1 MRREKIK
8 KLSISILWTCAIVY
22 VFNGAISIAAF
33 WFNVANVFSIH
44 YSQFILVYVFLLFL
58 PVTKNTVKSHSSEEY
73 QLSSRFF
80 SAFGTLAFLSAIFI
94 FLWEYAALHFDK
106 DVPFIMLDG
115 YKLKWIISLL
125 FIGVY
130 VVIDMGTELLK
141 RWRVSLAEAER
152 YQKQEV
158 QSKLETLKAQI
169 NPHFLFN
176 SLNTLSSLIY
186 EDQDKASF
194 FLRRVSAVYRHIL
207 EARDKNLISL
217 QEELTIAKDYIDLI
231 HIRFPEMVKIQL
243 KIEAAYLGYRIAPLS
258 LQMLM
263 ENAIKHNSAS
273 ESSCLNIAI
282 STHSNATISVVNN
295 LQERKTLERSTKVGL
310 ENIKARY
317 EYLSSRSVSIQ
328 QSETEFEVVIPLISP
343 Q

>member
-1 MRREKIK
+1 MRLDSG
-8 KLSISILWTCAIVY
+8 KLVISLVWTSIIVY
-22 VFNGAISIAAF
+22 VFNGIVATAAYWLNIA
-33 WFNVANVFSIH
+33 VVFSIH
-44 YSQFILVYVFLLFL
+44 YSQFLLVLLFILLL
-58 PVTKNTVKSHSSEEY
+58 PISKRRVKKSNSEEY
-73 QLSSRFF
+73 LLSSRFF
-80 SAFGTLAFLSAIFI
+80 GSFGILAIISLII
-94 FLWEYAALHFDK
+94 ILLWEYAALHLD
-106 DVPFIMLDG
+106 DEVPFILLSG
-115 YKLKWIISLL
+115 FRLKWVVSLI
-125 FIGVY
+125 FIGIY

-176 SLNTLSSLIY
+176 SLNTLSGLIY

-207 EARDKNLISL
+207 EARDKNVITI
-217 QEELTIAKDYIDLI
+217 QEELKIAKDYIDLI

-243 KIEAAYLGYRIAPLS
+243 DIDSSYLLHKIAPLS

-263 ENAIKHNSAS
+263 ENAIKHNEAS
-273 ESSCLNIAI
+273 ESNCLNITI
-282 STHSNATISVVNN
+282 QTHPNATISVLNN
-295 LQERKTLERSTKVGL
+295 LQERKTMESSTKVGL

-317 EYLSSRSVSIQ
+317 KYLSNRTVIVNHTDSH
-328 QSETEFEVVIPLISP
+328 FEVIIPLIPP

>member
-1 MRREKIK
+1 
-8 KLSISILWTCAIVY
+8 
-22 VFNGAISIAAF
+22 
-33 WFNVANVFSIH
+33 
-44 YSQFILVYVFLLFL
+44 
-58 PVTKNTVKSHSSEEY
+58 
-73 QLSSRFF
+73 
-80 SAFGTLAFLSAIFI
+80 
-94 FLWEYAALHFDK
+94 
-106 DVPFIMLDG
+106 
-115 YKLKWIISLL
+115 
-125 FIGVY
+125 
-130 VVIDMGTELLK
+130 MGTELLK

-176 SLNTLSSLIY
+176 SLNTLSGLIY

-207 EARDKNLISL
+207 EARDKNVITI
-217 QEELTIAKDYIDLI
+217 QEELKIAKDYIDLI

-243 KIEAAYLGYRIAPLS
+243 DIDSSYLLHKIAPLS

-263 ENAIKHNSAS
+263 ENAIKHNEAS
-273 ESSCLNIAI
+273 ESNCLNITI
-282 STHSNATISVVNN
+282 QTHPNATISVLNN
-295 LQERKTLERSTKVGL
+295 LQERKTMESSTKVGL

-317 EYLSSRSVSIQ
+317 KYLSNRTVIVNHTDSH
-328 QSETEFEVVIPLISP
+328 FEVIIPLIPP